1 MTSKNDYNPEHCV
14 VIPRHCPLCITRS
27 HFSEEAKLERKR
39 KAERESGK
47 VTKIFFRQFEDL
59 RHDDL

>member
-1 MTSKNDYNPEHCV
+1 MNNKNGYKGEHCV
-14 VIPRHCPLCITRS
+14 VIPRHCPLCTSRP
-27 HFSEEAKLERKR
+27 HFSEEAKLERKL

-47 VTKIFFRQFEDL
+47 VTKVFFKQFEDL